1 MSDQY
6 NYDKRGVSATK
17 DEVHKAIEG
26 LDKGLFEKA
35 FCKILP
41 DFTAGS
47 PDHCNLMHADT
58 AGTKTSLAYMYWKE
72 TGDLSV
78 WRGIA
83 QDAIVMNLDD
93 MACVG
98 CLDDIVL
105 SSTIGRNK
113 NLIDGDVIKEIIQYT
128 AQFVEEMK
136 ALGVNIH
143 LAGGET
149 ADVGDIVRTID
160 VGYTAFARMRR
171 SDLIVNDIKPG
182 NVIVSLSSSGK
193 ASYENEYNG
202 GMGSNGLTSARH
214 DVFNKDYLTKYP
226 DSCDPNTPDE
236 VKYLGSKKLTDTI
249 EIDGELITI
258 GKLVLSPTRTYLPVM
273 KKILDQLKG
282 KIDGIIHCTGGG
294 QTKVVKFM
302 EGTKVIKDNLFD
314 VPPLFEMIQK
324 ESGAS
329 WKEMY
334 QVFNM
339 GQRMEFY
346 LDEAHAQTIIDISK
360 SFNIDA
366 KIIGRVEKAPK
377 AEVEITTAHG
387 TFNYFN

>member
-17 DEVHKAIEG
+17 DEVHQAIEG
-26 LDKGLFEKA
+26 LDKGLFDKA

-41 DFTAGS
+41 DYVAGS
-47 PDHCNLMHADT
+47 AEHCNLMHADT

-98 CLDDIVL
+98 CLDNIIL

-113 NLIDGDVIKEIIQYT
+113 NLISGDVIKEIIQYT
-128 AQFVEEMK
+128 AQFAKEMK
-136 ALGVNIH
+136 NLGVEIQ

-160 VGYTAFARMRR
+160 VGYTAFARMKR
-171 SDLIVNDIKPG
+171 SDLLINDIKPG

-214 DVFNKDYLTKYP
+214 DVFSKEYLAKYP
-226 DSCDPNTPDE
+226 DSSDPNTPDE
-236 VKYLGSKKLTDTI
+236 VKFVGSKKLTDTI
-249 EIDGELITI
+249 NVNGEEITI
-258 GKLVLSPTRTYLPVM
+258 GKLVLSPTRSYLPVM
-273 KKILDQLKG
+273 QKVFSVLKG

-294 QTKVVKFM
+294 QTKVVKFVDNV
-302 EGTKVIKDNLFD
+302 KVIKDNLFD

-324 ESGAS
+324 ESGTA

-346 LDEAHAQTIIDISK
+346 LDEKFAQEIIDISN

-366 KIIGRVEKAPK
+366 KIIGRVVEAPK

-387 TFNYFN
+387 TFNYFT

>member
-17 DEVHKAIEG
+17 DEVHQAIEG
-26 LDKGLFEKA
+26 LDKGLFDKA

-41 DFTAGS
+41 DYVAGS
-47 PDHCNLMHADT
+47 AEHCNLMHADT

-98 CLDDIVL
+98 CLDNIIL

-113 NLIDGDVIKEIIQYT
+113 NLISGDVIKEIIQYT
-128 AQFVEEMK
+128 AQFAKEMK
-136 ALGVNIH
+136 DLGVEIQ

-160 VGYTAFARMRR
+160 VGYTAFARMKR
-171 SDLIVNDIKPG
+171 SDLLINDIKPG

-214 DVFNKDYLTKYP
+214 DVFSKEYLAKYP
-226 DSCDPNTPDE
+226 DSSDPNTPDE
-236 VKYLGSKKLTDTI
+236 VKFVGSKKLTDTI
-249 EIDGELITI
+249 NINGEDITI
-258 GKLVLSPTRTYLPVM
+258 GKLVLSPTRSYLPVM
-273 KKILDQLKG
+273 QKVFSVLKG

-294 QTKVVKFM
+294 QTKVVKFVDNV
-302 EGTKVIKDNLFD
+302 KVIKDNLFD

-324 ESGAS
+324 ESGTA

-346 LDEAHAQTIIDISK
+346 LDEKYAQEIIDISN

-366 KIIGRVEKAPK
+366 KIIGRVVEAPK

-387 TFNYFN
+387 TFNYFT